1 VEIWNLPSA
10 ELAGFAATIAPP
22 LALGPLELSDGDQV
36 LGFVCTADG
45 ADPGRDIT
53 DLGSWRA
60 FLDRA

>member
-1 VEIWNLPSA
+1 VEIWKLPSA

-22 LALGPLELSDGDQV
+22 LAIGPMELSDGRRV

-45 ADPGRDIT
+45 ADPRHEIT

-60 FLDRA
+60 FLDGA